1 MHQIP
6 SLPTALL
13 DGLRRD
19 ALWFARRP
27 ARQYRVRS
35 VKPAEIEALNGG
47 LSPSWGIAVCHREE
61 AGQLRLERKLFRCTR
76 DMARRSDRVD
86 EQAARYLFHDATPA
100 RIDAFDGAL
109 YIANTAAPGV
119 VQ

>member
-1 MHQIP
+1 
-6 SLPTALL
+6 
-13 DGLRRD
+13 
-19 ALWFARRP
+19 
-27 ARQYRVRS
+27 
-35 VKPAEIEALNGG
+35 
-47 LSPSWGIAVCHREE
+47 
-61 AGQLRLERKLFRCTR
+61 
-76 DMARRSDRVD
+76 VD